1 VEQQSR
7 ATASA
12 ANTAIVLLDAWIAGD
27 APSHYAASALQSM
40 GETLSESTRRLS
52 ETQFPETG
60 KRAATDLAA
69 AAKAAETAVK
79 NDNRPK
85 AAEARDELR
94 EALARLPAADTTPQ
108 VPN

>member
-7 ATASA
+7 TTASA

-27 APSHYAASALQSM
+27 APTHYAASALQSM
-40 GETLSESTRRLS
+40 AVTLAECARQLR
-52 ETQFPETG
+52 ETQSPETA

-69 AAKAAETAVK
+69 AAKAAETAVE

-85 AAEARDELR
+85 ASEARDELR
-94 EALARLPAADTTPQ
+94 EALTRLPAADTTPQ
-108 VPN
+108 APN